1 MKFSDFKK
9 LVAISREEIC
19 REIFRENRARIKV
32 KKEKVAVK
40 NLVKIFDAT
49 LSISNRK
56 GFHAMSLRDLSGETG
71 LSMGALYSYFGSK
84 DELLDIIQSQGRRL
98 ASRVLSEQL
107 AGITGAR
114 ERLRRAL
121 YSHLYLSEAL
131 HPWFYFSYM
140 ETKNLNREQQR
151 NAIENELYTE
161 SMFSDILAEGRA
173 SGVFDVKDTLLAAA
187 AIKALLQDW
196 YLKRWK
202 YSGRK
207 TSIEEYAGFIIDFIE
222 AFVLRAPARV

>member
-19 REIFRENRARIKV
+19 REIFQENRARIKV
-32 KKEKVAVK
+32 KKQDVAVK

-84 DELLDIIQSQGRRL
+84 DELLDIIQGQGRRL
-98 ASRVLSEQL
+98 ASRVLTEQIT
-107 AGITGAR
+107 GITGAR

-151 NAIENELYTE
+151 SAIENELFTE
-161 SMFSDILAEGRA
+161 NMFSEILAEGCA
-173 SGVFDVKDTLLAAA
+173 SGLFAVRDTHLVAA

-207 TSIEEYAGFIIDFIE
+207 TSIEEYARFIIDFIE
-222 AFVLRAPARV
+222 AFVVRAKTRE

>member
-32 KKEKVAVK
+32 KKEGVAVK

-84 DELLDIIQSQGRRL
+84 DELLEIIQSQGRRL
-98 ASRVLSEQL
+98 ASRVLSEQI
-107 AGITGAR
+107 AGITDAR

-121 YSHLYLSEAL
+121 YSHLYLSEAF

-173 SGVFDVKDTLLAAA
+173 SGVFAVKDTLLAAA